1 MSKFISVPTCV
12 SAATLVA
19 CLMAPRVA
27 AATTIIDFG
36 SAAWIGAIG
45 QTSFSAQGVTASVVG
60 SGVMSMIDFAGLGID
75 NGVDDRE
82 TDEINNFE
90 VLQITFPGGTNL
102 DGITVAKLFH
112 ESPPGDSNPADA
124 FNEIGFY
131 QINANTPVMF
141 TAPSTNLPEPATHG
155 YLPIDT
161 GGVPV
166 TTLRLLYSPP
176 QSNAVDSKNDFSLKS
191 VRITGGAADVPVPEP
206 ATLLLLG
213 TGLVAL
219 ARAQRWRRR

>member
-27 AATTIIDFG
+27 AATTIIDFNA
-36 SAAWIGAIG
+36 AAWNDAAG
-45 QTSFSAQGVTASVVG
+45 QSSFSVGAVTASA
-60 SGVMSMIDFAGLGID
+60 SDGVLSKDPNLHAGLGID
-75 NGVDDRE
+75 TGAPDDRE

-90 VLQITFPGGTNL
+90 ILTITFAGGTSIDQIT
-102 DGITVAKLFH
+102 VSKLFH
-112 ESPPGDSNPADA
+112 ENPPGDDDPTHA

-131 QINANTPVMF
+131 QINGGAAVPF
-141 TAPSTNLPEPATHG
+141 TALATSLPFPTTFGDLTIVIPLTA
-155 YLPIDT
+155 
-161 GGVPV
+161 V
-166 TTLRLLYSPP
+166 TTLSFGYFPP
-176 QSNAVDSKNDFSLKS
+176 DSQDRSNDFSVRS
-191 VRITGGAADVPVPEP
+191 VRVTGGLADVPVPEP
-206 ATLLLLG
+206 ATLVLLG